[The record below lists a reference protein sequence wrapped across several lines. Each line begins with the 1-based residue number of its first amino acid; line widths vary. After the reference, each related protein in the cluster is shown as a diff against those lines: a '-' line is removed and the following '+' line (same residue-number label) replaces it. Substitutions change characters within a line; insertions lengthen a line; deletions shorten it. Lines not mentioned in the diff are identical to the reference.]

1 MAVNLFD
8 VGYTRK
14 YFRVFWGF
22 GKVMRIEP
30 DTINIL
36 DTLNKTDVFTDF
48 IYCNDFDVILRV
60 RVNENNNNNNF
71 DKKIL
76 ARIFIWM
83 FQIGLKGHWII
94 APLASS
100 LSRLD

>member
-1 MAVNLFD
+1 
-8 VGYTRK
+8 
-14 YFRVFWGF
+14 
-22 GKVMRIEP
+22 MRIEP

-71 DKKIL
+71 DKKNL
-76 ARIFIWM
+76 GADLYLNVPNRIKRSLDNSTLSLIPFPVRLGYL
-83 FQIGLKGHWII
+83 FLKKF
-94 APLASS
+94 
-100 LSRLD
+100 